1 MAATL
6 QGKKIAILATDGVE
20 RVELEGPRDALRDAG
35 ASIELLSLEDG
46 EFQGFDHLD
55 PSASFTPDKK
65 VSDASPADYDG
76 LVIPGGV
83 ANGDFLRSDA
93 DAIRFV
99 TGVAERKVPI
109 ASICHGPWILIE
121 AGVVDGRT
129 VTSWPSLQTDLRNAG
144 AEWVDKE
151 VVVDE
156 GLVTSRKPDD
166 IPAFSAKA
174 IEEFA
179 EGPHEDAPEPSPEAT
194 ASS

>member
-6 QGKKIAILATDGVE
+6 EGKKIAILATDGVE

-35 ASIELLSLEDG
+35 ASIEMLGLEPG
-46 EFQGFDHLD
+46 EFKGFDHLD
-55 PSASFTPDKK
+55 ESTTFTADKT
-65 VSDASPADYDG
+65 VADATPADYDG
-76 LVIPGGV
+76 VVIPGGV
-83 ANGDFLRSDA
+83 ANGDFLRADA

-99 TGVAERKVPI
+99 AGVAERKIPI

-121 AGVVDGRT
+121 AGIVDGRK

-144 AEWVDKE
+144 ADWVDEE

-166 IPAFSAKA
+166 VPAFCAKA

-179 EGPHEDAPEPSPEAT
+179 EGPHEDAPQPSPEAT
-194 ASS
+194 ARS